1 MATISKTMQDA
12 FNEQIK
18 NELDSAYLYLAMSVW
33 CDAQNLPGAGQW
45 MRAQFLEEQTHALKM
60 ADFVLERGGNVTL
73 HALAQP
79 PAAFKSIVD
88 VFEQTLA
95 HERTVTEL
103 INKLYGVAVSEKDLA
118 SQVFLNWFIS
128 EQVEE
133 EKSASEIL
141 ERFQSVGPA
150 KGMLVMFDGH
160 LKDRKATL
168 SVG

>member
-1 MATISKTMQDA
+1 MANISKTMQDA

-18 NELDSAYLYLAMSVW
+18 NEMDSAYLYLAMSVW
-33 CDAQNLPGAGQW
+33 CESENLPGAATW
-45 MRAQFLEEQTHALKM
+45 MRAQFIEEQTHALKM

-73 HALAQP
+73 HALVQP
-79 PAAFKSIVD
+79 PATFKSVVD

-95 HERTVTEL
+95 HERLVTEL
-103 INKLYGVAVSEKDLA
+103 INKLYNTAVTDKDLA
-118 SQVFLNWFIS
+118 SQVFLGWFIS

-133 EKSASEIL
+133 ENHATEVLEQLKAVGSA
-141 ERFQSVGPA
+141 R
-150 KGMLVMFDGH
+150 GMLVMFDGH

>member
-1 MATISKTMQDA
+1 MANISKTMQDA

-33 CDAQNLPGAGQW
+33 CDAENLPGAGKW
-45 MRAQFLEEQTHALKM
+45 MRAQFIEEQTHALKM
-60 ADFVLERGGNVTL
+60 ADFVLERGGKVAL
-73 HALAQP
+73 HELAKP
-79 PAAFKSIVD
+79 VGTFKSVVD

-95 HERTVTEL
+95 HEQLVTEL
-103 INKLYGVAVSEKDLA
+103 INKLYNTAVTEKDLA
-118 SQVFLNWFIS
+118 SQVFLGWFIG

-133 EKSASEIL
+133 EKHATEVL
-141 ERFQSVGPA
+141 EQLKAVGA
-150 KGMLVMFDGH
+150 ARGMLVMFDGH